1 MIKLLAI
8 DMDGTCLDPL
18 SRFSP
23 QNLDALYRAKEAGI
37 EIVPTTGRTLTCLP
51 HALKEHPDLFRYV
64 ITSNGAKVHD
74 MRKGTDLFESRIPAY
89 LVEEI
94 VETFRKDRL
103 KLSAHINNEYWVD
116 GSLMKAQGRLV
127 FGKDANQC
135 KASEDLFET
144 LLEQKDHVE
153 EIQLYF
159 LGPGQKKKIEKKLEP
174 LIELN
179 AAFTKIYVE
188 IFDRHSSKGKALKKL
203 CHHLNIAQEE
213 IACIGDGENDV
224 FMFEVAGT
232 SFAMGNAKEAIQEK
246 ATYVTASNRNNG
258 VAQAIDQILAN
269 MHKSYSEY

>member
-8 DMDGTCLDPL
+8 DMDGTCLDPF
-18 SRFSP
+18 SRFSS

-74 MRKGTDLFESRIPAY
+74 MRKGCDLFESRIPAY
-89 LVEEI
+89 LIEEF
-94 VETFRKDRL
+94 VETFRHDRL

-116 GSLMKAQGRLV
+116 GSLMKAQGRIV
-127 FGKDANQC
+127 FGKDAKQC
-135 KASEDLFET
+135 KTSDNLFDT
-144 LLEQKDHVE
+144 LLEQKEHIE

-159 LGPGQKKKIEKKLEP
+159 IGPGQKKKIAEKLES

-179 AAFTKIYVE
+179 AAFTRIYVE
-188 IFDRHSSKGKALKKL
+188 IFDRQSSKGKALKKL
-203 CHHLNIAQEE
+203 CRHLNFTQEE
-213 IACIGDGENDV
+213 VACIGDGENDV
-224 FMFEVAGT
+224 FMFEVAGI
-232 SFAMGNAKEAIQEK
+232 SFAMGNAKEAIQQK

-258 VAQAIDQILAN
+258 VAKAIDQILAN
-269 MHKSYSEY
+269 IHENYS